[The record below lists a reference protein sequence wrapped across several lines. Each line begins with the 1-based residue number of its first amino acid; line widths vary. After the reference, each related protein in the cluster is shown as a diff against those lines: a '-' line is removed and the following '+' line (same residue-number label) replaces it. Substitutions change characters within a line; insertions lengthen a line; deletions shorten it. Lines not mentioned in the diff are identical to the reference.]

1 MAIAL
6 GGIRDGVY
14 LFGIERICDHYVV
27 FVRKNKVKLE
37 SVSVRDFSLAE
48 KELVELIQRYKP
60 YLS

>member
-14 LFGIERICDHYVV
+14 LFGIERIRDHYVV

-37 SVSVRDFSLAE
+37 LVSVRDFSLAE
-48 KELVELIQRYKP
+48 KKLVELIQQYKP